1 MKLMS
6 QRLNKEEKLR
16 QDHFERLNRIK
27 NDSEKKTGLV
37 SSILTT
43 NIQELAKID
52 QQNFIKAVEEKSKAQ
67 AELDNAAKERQ
78 RKKNAEVSQS
88 NLQQVNHKNELKRQN
103 LAEEQNVVNILASK
117 LKEIDDNEK

>member
-6 QRLNKEEKLR
+6 QRLHKEEKVR

-37 SSILTT
+37 SSILMT
-43 NIQELAKID
+43 NIEELAKMD
-52 QQNFIKAVEEKSKAQ
+52 QQNFIKAVEEKNKAQ
-67 AELDNAAKERQ
+67 AELDKATKERQ

-88 NLQQVNHKNELKRQN
+88 NQHQVNHKNELKRQN
-103 LAEEQNVVNILASK
+103 LVEEQNVVNILASK
-117 LKEIDDNEK
+117 LKEIEDNEK